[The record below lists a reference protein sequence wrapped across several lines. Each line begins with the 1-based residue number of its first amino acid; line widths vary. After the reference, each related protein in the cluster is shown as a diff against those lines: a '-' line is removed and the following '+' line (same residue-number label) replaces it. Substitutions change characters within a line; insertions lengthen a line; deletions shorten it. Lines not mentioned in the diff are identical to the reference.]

1 MIALKPHELSIVKKI
16 IEEQL
21 PNQNI
26 FVFGSRATTHY
37 KPHSDL
43 DLCVI
48 GEHSLSLQQLSE
60 LHETFSNSDLPMR
73 VDIVDGLTASP
84 EFMAIIKKNA
94 VQLQSK
100 V

>member
-16 IEEQL
+16 IEQQL

-26 FVFGSRATTHY
+26 FVFGSRATAHH

-43 DLCVI
+43 DLCI
-48 GEHSLSLQQLSE
+48 MGEQPLSLLQLSE
-60 LHETFSNSDLPMR
+60 LRETFSNSDLPMR

-84 EFMAIIKKNA
+84 EFMAIIQKNA